1 MKPLYLIVASA
12 IMAFSLQSFAED
24 KPGMMKEETAKPG
37 AHMMGK
43 PRAKMKEESGT
54 HMMEMPK
61 EMWTHMQ
68 ARNAELDK
76 LVETM
81 NSAQGSE
88 KVDAV
93 AAVVNK
99 LVEIHMDMSNR
110 MMQMHKSGK
119 WHGCPMMGGKMME
132 GEKMGGEMMEKGNDT
147 TRKEEHKHEH

>member
-12 IMAFSLQSFAED
+12 IMAVSLQSFAED
-24 KPGMMKEETAKPG
+24 KPGMMEEETAKPG
-37 AHMMGK
+37 AHMMG
-43 PRAKMKEESGT
+43 
-54 HMMEMPK
+54 MPQ

-68 ARNAELDK
+68 ARNAELNK

-81 NSAQGSE
+81 NSAQGNE
-88 KVDAV
+88 KVDAI

-119 WHGCPMMGGKMME
+119 MHGCPMMGGKMME
-132 GEKMGGEMMEKGNDT
+132 GNMKGGEMMEKGNDT
-147 TRKEEHKHEH
+147 TREEEHQHEH